1 MYKSETRKRELKVT
15 LEETVKIDI
24 AQSEY
29 HEKLKNNELS
39 KEDLE
44 KLETVRKMFNEPIN
58 V

>member
-1 MYKSETRKRELKVT
+1 MT

-24 AQSEY
+24 QQDSF
-29 HEKLKNNELS
+29 HERAINNELS

-44 KLETVRKMFNEPIN
+44 KLTTARKMFQEEID

>member
-1 MYKSETRKRELKVT
+1 MYKSETRKRESKVT

-24 AQSEY
+24 QQDSF
-29 HEKLKNNELS
+29 HEKAINNQLS

-44 KLETVRKMFNEPIN
+44 KLQAARKMFQEEIN

>member
-1 MYKSETRKRELKVT
+1 MT

-44 KLETVRKMFNEPIN
+44 RLETVRKMFNEPIN

>member
-1 MYKSETRKRELKVT
+1 MYQSETRKRELKVT

-24 AQSEY
+24 QQDSF
-29 HEKLKNNELS
+29 HEKAINNQLS

-44 KLETVRKMFNEPIN
+44 KLQTARKMFQEEIN

>member
-1 MYKSETRKRELKVT
+1 MT

-24 AQSEY
+24 QQDSF
-29 HEKLKNNELS
+29 HEKAINNQLS

-44 KLETVRKMFNEPIN
+44 KLEKARKMFQDEIH

>member
-44 KLETVRKMFNEPIN
+44 RLENTRKMFNQEIH

>member
-1 MYKSETRKRELKVT
+1 MT

-44 KLETVRKMFNEPIN
+44 RLENTRKMFNEPVN

>member
-1 MYKSETRKRELKVT
+1 MT

-44 KLETVRKMFNEPIN
+44 RLENTRKMFNQEIY

>member
-1 MYKSETRKRELKVT
+1 MT

-24 AQSEY
+24 QQDSF
-29 HEKLKNNELS
+29 HEKAINNQLS

-44 KLETVRKMFNEPIN
+44 RLENTRKMFQEEIH

>member
-1 MYKSETRKRELKVT
+1 MT

-24 AQSEY
+24 QQDSF
-29 HEKLKNNELS
+29 HEKAINNQLS

-44 KLETVRKMFNEPIN
+44 KLQAARKMFQGEIH

>member
-1 MYKSETRKRELKVT
+1 MT

-24 AQSEY
+24 QQDSF
-29 HEKLKNNELS
+29 HEKAINNQLS

-44 KLETVRKMFNEPIN
+44 RLENTRKMFQENID

>member
-1 MYKSETRKRELKVT
+1 MT

-24 AQSEY
+24 QQDSF
-29 HEKLKNNELS
+29 HEKAINNQLS

-44 KLETVRKMFNEPIN
+44 KLENTRKMFQEEIH

>member
-1 MYKSETRKRELKVT
+1 MYKSETRKRELKLT

-24 AQSEY
+24 QQDSF
-29 HEKLKNNELS
+29 HEKAINNQLS

-44 KLETVRKMFNEPIN
+44 KLQTARKMFQENID

>member
-1 MYKSETRKRELKVT
+1 MT

-24 AQSEY
+24 QQDSF
-29 HEKLKNNELS
+29 HEKAINNQLS

-44 KLETVRKMFNEPIN
+44 KLQTARKMFQEEIH

>member
-24 AQSEY
+24 QQDSF
-29 HEKLKNNELS
+29 HEKAINNQLS

-44 KLETVRKMFNEPIN
+44 RLENTRKMFQDEIH

>member
-1 MYKSETRKRELKVT
+1 MT

-24 AQSEY
+24 QQDSF
-29 HEKLKNNELS
+29 HEKAINNQLS

-44 KLETVRKMFNEPIN
+44 RLENTRRMFQEEIH

>member
-1 MYKSETRKRELKVT
+1 MT

-24 AQSEY
+24 QQDSF
-29 HEKLKNNELS
+29 HEKAINNQLS

-44 KLETVRKMFNEPIN
+44 RLENTRKMFQEEIN

>member
-1 MYKSETRKRELKVT
+1 MT

-24 AQSEY
+24 QQDSF
-29 HEKLKNNELS
+29 HEKAINNQLS

-44 KLETVRKMFNEPIN
+44 KLETARKMFQEEVN

>member
-1 MYKSETRKRELKVT
+1 MYKSEPRKRELKLT

-24 AQSEY
+24 QQDSF
-29 HEKLKNNELS
+29 HEKAINNQLS

-44 KLETVRKMFNEPIN
+44 KLETARKMFQEEIN

>member
-1 MYKSETRKRELKVT
+1 MT

-24 AQSEY
+24 QQDSF
-29 HEKLKNNELS
+29 HEKAINNQLS

-44 KLETVRKMFNEPIN
+44 RLENTRKMFQDEIH

>member
-1 MYKSETRKRELKVT
+1 MT

-24 AQSEY
+24 QQDSF
-29 HEKLKNNELS
+29 HEKAINNQLS

-44 KLETVRKMFNEPIN
+44 RLENTRKMFQEEID